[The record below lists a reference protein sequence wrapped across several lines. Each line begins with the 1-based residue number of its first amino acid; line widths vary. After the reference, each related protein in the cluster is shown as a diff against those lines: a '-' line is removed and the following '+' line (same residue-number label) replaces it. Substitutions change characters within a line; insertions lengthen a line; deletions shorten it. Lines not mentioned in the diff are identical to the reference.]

1 MDVDKLYEHDLQT
14 QTSIVAEHFKLT
26 DNFDEACT
34 LLSQFLSQL
43 SIVDKKKI
51 LHYELKIPFSN
62 HLLCVCYKKYGIN
75 ETNLL
80 LEKYYDNNRDF
91 YIAEIS
97 PGETIT
103 HLEHYKNHADTMKII
118 YELRN
123 KK

>member
-1 MDVDKLYEHDLQT
+1 MDIDQLYELDLQS

-26 DNFDEACT
+26 DDFDEACT

-43 SIVDKKKI
+43 SIIDKKKI
-51 LHYELKIPFSN
+51 LHYELKIPFN
-62 HLLCVCYKKYGIN
+62 KHLLCVCYQKYGID
-75 ETNLL
+75 ETNKL
-80 LEKYYDNNRDF
+80 LEKYYDGNKDF

-103 HLEHYKNHADTMKII
+103 HLEHYKKHADTMKIVFD
-118 YELRN
+118 LRN